1 MKQADHSKF
10 RHCMVVHAY
19 YPLGETRV
27 EREALA
33 LIEKGFEVD
42 VICLKDEGELSFENV
57 DGVDVYRLPVMRNKG
72 GFIKQFGEYL
82 NFFVR
87 VLFKLISLHSK
98 RKYQVIQ
105 VHNLP
110 DFLVFSA
117 LYPKIRGAK
126 VFLDIHDIM
135 PEFFSSK
142 TNKSMKSFLVRLIIL
157 QEQLSCRFA
166 DHIITVT
173 EIWRERLINR
183 GVDSGKVSVVMNVA
197 DERYFYPQNSGT
209 ESTDGQFCLIYH
221 GTFKEN
227 YGMGDLIRSIGFARE
242 KLPNIHLTI
251 QGVGD
256 YYTEMTRMV
265 DELNLHNEIT
275 INNFAVP
282 VYDLPALINQ
292 ADLGVV
298 PNRNDIFNG
307 ELLPTKMLEYVAL
320 GKPVIA
326 AKTRVISHYFDET
339 MVRFFEPSDPESLAD
354 SIIDSYNHWD
364 TEKKKK
370 QNYQKFTSIYNWN
383 LISKRYADL
392 VRKYAQSA
400 A

>member
-1 MKQADHSKF
+1 
-10 RHCMVVHAY
+10 MVVHAY